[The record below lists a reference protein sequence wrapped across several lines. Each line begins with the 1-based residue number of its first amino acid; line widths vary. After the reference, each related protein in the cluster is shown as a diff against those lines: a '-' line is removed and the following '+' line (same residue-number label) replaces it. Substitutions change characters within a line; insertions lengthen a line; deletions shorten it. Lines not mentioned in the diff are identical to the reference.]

1 MPDSEIAALLVGTYT
16 PPQGRGEGVVLIEL
30 DVQRGTLRRVAAT
43 DAAPH
48 PSFVAVSPGGTQAYV
63 VSEVG
68 AMEAGGSARGETGAL
83 LSLAL
88 QDGGLALTGTVDTGS
103 TEPCHVVVAPDGR
116 HAVVSNY
123 RGGAVSVVALD
134 PEGPVRERSDLVQH
148 RGSSVDPDRQE
159 GPHAHS
165 ATFDLSGE
173 RVLVCDL
180 GLDRVLFYRLD
191 DDTGRLQA
199 LPALDIP
206 TPAGTGPRH
215 LDFHPDGQRLYV
227 AGELNST
234 LLVYAH
240 DPDTGETEEL
250 QIASTLGE
258 TVPDRRNH
266 PADVHVHPTGRFV
279 YLSNRGLDSIAVF
292 TIDERD
298 GRVELQANLSGGG
311 RVPRNFAI
319 DPTGHLLLCA
329 NQGTDTVVPF
339 WIDRTTGLFEQAAD
353 PLALGSPVCLRF
365 LRS

>member
-1 MPDSEIAALLVGTYT
+1 M
-16 PPQGRGEGVVLIEL
+16 VLIEL

-159 GPHAHS
+159 GPNAHS

-227 AGELNST
+227 AGGLNST
-234 LLVYAH
+234 LLVYRTTPTPVRPRSCRSRARWVRRSRIAGIIR
-240 DPDTGETEEL
+240 PTCTSTPPGGSSTSPTEE
-250 QIASTLGE
+250 
-258 TVPDRRNH
+258 
-266 PADVHVHPTGRFV
+266 
-279 YLSNRGLDSIAVF
+279 LDSIAVF

-319 DPTGHLLLCA
+319 NPTGHLLLCA

>member
-30 DVQRGTLRRVAAT
+30 DVQRGTLRRVEAT
-43 DAAPH
+43 GAAPH
-48 PSFVAVSPGGTQAYV
+48 PSFLAMSPAGGQAYV

-68 AMEAGGSARGETGAL
+68 ALEVGASGGGQTGAL
-83 LSLAL
+83 LSLSL
-88 QDGGLALTGTVDTGS
+88 GDGGLALTGTVDTGS
-103 TEPCHVVVAPDGR
+103 TEPCHVTVAPDGH

-123 RGGAVSVVALD
+123 RGGAVSVIALE
-134 PEGPVRERSDLVQH
+134 PGGPVRERTDLVQH

-165 ATFDLSGE
+165 ATFDLRGE

-191 DDTGRLQA
+191 GEAGRL
-199 LPALDIP
+199 LPMPALDIP
-206 TPAGTGPRH
+206 TPVGTGPRH
-215 LDFHPDGQRLYV
+215 LDFHPDGHRIYV

-250 QIASTLGE
+250 QVISTLGQ

-279 YLSNRGLDSIAVF
+279 YVSNRGLDSIAAF
-292 TIDERD
+292 AIDARD
-298 GRVELQANLSGGG
+298 GRVELLANISGGG

-329 NQGTDTVVPF
+329 NQSTDTVVPF
-339 WIDRTTGLFEQAAD
+339 WIDRTTGLLDQAAD
-353 PLALGSPVCLRF
+353 PLPIGSPVCLRF